1 MKKKLSFLLIIL
13 LIVFSISYA
22 FIMYS
27 QYTKQ
32 MIFDESSVH
41 LYEIYSN
48 LGNQIITLN
57 KSYLNSLHIF
67 LTELSF
73 FNENANDEI
82 LIKDLIEKWQQSIGF
97 DNFYFV
103 SRNGD
108 MMDIKGHIIRYDLG
122 SNLVKLIKE

>member
-22 FIMYS
+22 FIVYS

-48 LGNQIITLN
+48 LGNQISTLN
-57 KSYLNSLHIF
+57 QSYLNSLHIF

-82 LIKDLIEKWQQSIGF
+82 LIKDLAIV
-97 DNFYFV
+97 NFC
-103 SRNGD
+103 
-108 MMDIKGHIIRYDLG
+108 
-122 SNLVKLIKE
+122 